1 MDFSFI
7 NQFVGFSNLF
17 LANSSA
23 DASSEATAS
32 AGGTFLFQLAT
43 FGAIILFFYLVI
55 IRPQKKKEKEAQSMR
70 SNVQIGDEVVT
81 IGGIVGLV
89 VRKTEDTLL
98 IETGGEKNKF
108 RIKTWAIQ
116 ENITAT
122 ERAKA
127 TVSKPSKNDEK

>member
-1 MDFSFI
+1 
-7 NQFVGFSNLF
+7 
-17 LANSSA
+17 
-23 DASSEATAS
+23 
-32 AGGTFLFQLAT
+32 
-43 FGAIILFFYLVI
+43 
-55 IRPQKKKEKEAQSMR
+55 MR

-81 IGGIVGLV
+81 IGIVGLV

>member
-1 MDFSFI
+1 MGLNFI
-7 NQFVGFSNLF
+7 NQLVGFTNLF

-23 DASSEATAS
+23 DASAEAGAR
-32 AGGTFLFQLAT
+32 GGAMLLQIAT
-43 FGAIILFFYLVI
+43 FGAIGLFFYFII

-108 RIKTWAIQ
+108 HIKTWAIQ